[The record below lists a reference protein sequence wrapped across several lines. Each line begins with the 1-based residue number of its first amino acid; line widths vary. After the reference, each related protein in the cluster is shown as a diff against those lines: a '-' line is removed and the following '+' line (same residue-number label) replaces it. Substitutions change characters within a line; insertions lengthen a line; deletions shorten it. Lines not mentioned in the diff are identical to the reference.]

1 MLAVKEEIRL
11 LVLQI
16 GFLLDNIRILLLKNP
31 ILVVNLRERKI
42 SVDIEGAEALK
53 DWEIE
58 VRA

>member
-1 MLAVKEEIRL
+1 VLAVKEEIRL

-42 SVDIEGAEALK
+42 GVDIKGAEALK

>member
-1 MLAVKEEIRL
+1 VLAVKEEIRL

-31 ILVVNLRERKI
+31 ILVVNLSERKI
-42 SVDIEGAEALK
+42 SVAIEGAEALK